1 MKRFV
6 PFIALLA
13 LVALVGCSADSP
25 SAKPVPT
32 VVPESWG
39 ISSLTASDTGPYV
52 GTVIL
57 VEAAVTKNG
66 AAAPDTETV
75 TFQATGGAFS
85 SGSAEA
91 SANVSGG
98 TASVAY
104 FSDVAGTFEVRAL
117 FKGVSSTITITYR
130 DRAVTDEL
138 QLFDVNPR
146 RGSYAGGEEALI
158 TGKGIL
164 APVEVYF
171 DVAGVA
177 YQAIVAAVSESNPPS
192 DPGSVTV
199 VTPNFTGAD
208 TSIEQA
214 ADVRVIVGAGTGSA
228 QSDTLTSAYV
238 LLPSLGPMIYGVSP
252 SSGRSSGGEVV
263 NVLGQGFGSVASDL
277 AVTFVDPGGVAKV
290 GTILSVSP
298 DGSQI
303 QVETPLFS
311 TIPLASDVPY
321 DVNVSTLS
329 GPVSLPDGF
338 LVLADEP
345 TPVIA
350 SISPTSGPLDGGTL
364 VTIFGSGFQIP
375 MQVKFGTLTALDVN
389 VFNDTTPADNDR
401 ITCVTPDYSFEPD
414 VPPVTVDVK
423 ATNMTS
429 GKSSTLSAAYRYGDP
444 LFITGNTPSVGQPGD
459 LVIIYGSGF
468 EDPLQVFFPSG
479 GSQMNVVSV
488 SGTELVVQIPPDY
501 PVACGSIGGSFKV
514 TLLETGQ
521 TTTGGT
527 FSITGNSPI
536 VLSVDPVILNETSF
550 GDVDPDAIMINGHYF
565 ADEVLVRVGIYQV
578 PSSNVTVVSE
588 ATINVENLPD
598 TTLLGITFDTTTSG
612 CISPQIRDIPTPVS
626 VAVTNFPGACADTL
640 TAAIVVEPYDTACY
654 DPPP

>member
-85 SGSAEA
+85 SGSTEA
-91 SANVSGG
+91 SVNVSGG

-117 FKGVSSTITITYR
+117 FKGVSSVITITYR

-146 RGSYAGGEEALI
+146 RGSYAGGEEVLI

-177 YQAIVAAVSESNPPS
+177 YQAIVAAVSESRPPS

-238 LLPSLGPMIYGVSP
+238 LLPSLG
-252 SSGRSSGGEVV
+252 
-263 NVLGQGFGSVASDL
+263 GSDDL
-277 AVTFVDPGGVAKV
+277 WG
-290 GTILSVSP
+290 
-298 DGSQI
+298 
-303 QVETPLFS
+303 
-311 TIPLASDVPY
+311 
-321 DVNVSTLS
+321 
-329 GPVSLPDGF
+329 LP
-338 LVLADEP
+338 
-345 TPVIA
+345 
-350 SISPTSGPLDGGTL
+350 
-364 VTIFGSGFQIP
+364 
-375 MQVKFGTLTALDVN
+375 
-389 VFNDTTPADNDR
+389 
-401 ITCVTPDYSFEPD
+401 
-414 VPPVTVDVK
+414 
-423 ATNMTS
+423 
-429 GKSSTLSAAYRYGDP
+429 
-444 LFITGNTPSVGQPGD
+444 
-459 LVIIYGSGF
+459 
-468 EDPLQVFFPSG
+468 
-479 GSQMNVVSV
+479 
-488 SGTELVVQIPPDY
+488 EL
-501 PVACGSIGGSFKV
+501 
-514 TLLETGQ
+514 
-521 TTTGGT
+521 
-527 FSITGNSPI
+527 
-536 VLSVDPVILNETSF
+536 
-550 GDVDPDAIMINGHYF
+550 
-565 ADEVLVRVGIYQV
+565 R
-578 PSSNVTVVSE
+578 
-588 ATINVENLPD
+588 
-598 TTLLGITFDTTTSG
+598 TLLGWRGGQRPRPGLWIG
-612 CISPQIRDIPTPVS
+612 CLGPRGDLCRSERRCQGRHDPLGL
-626 VAVTNFPGACADTL
+626 PGRIAD
-640 TAAIVVEPYDTACY
+640 PGRDTALQH
-654 DPPP
+654 DSVGERRAL

>member
-1 MKRFV
+1 
-6 PFIALLA
+6 
-13 LVALVGCSADSP
+13 
-25 SAKPVPT
+25 
-32 VVPESWG
+32 
-39 ISSLTASDTGPYV
+39 
-52 GTVIL
+52 
-57 VEAAVTKNG
+57 
-66 AAAPDTETV
+66 V

-85 SGSAEA
+85 SGSTEA
-91 SANVSGG
+91 SVNVSGG

-117 FKGVSSTITITYR
+117 FKGVSSVITITYR

-146 RGSYAGGEEALI
+146 RGSYAGGEEVLI

-171 DVAGVA
+171 DVAVVA
-177 YQAIVAAVSESNPPS
+177 YQAIVAAVSESRPPS

-277 AVTFVDPGGVAKV
+277 AVTFVDPNGVAKV

-345 TPVIA
+345 TPSIA

-375 MQVKFGTLTALDVN
+375 MQVTFGTLTALDVN

-414 VPPVTVDVK
+414 VPPVVVDVK

-444 LFITGNTPSVGQPGD
+444 LFITGNTPSEGQPGD

-479 GSQMNVVSV
+479 SSNLMNVVSV
-488 SGTELVVQIPPDY
+488 SGTELVVQVPPDY
-501 PVACGSIGGSFKV
+501 PAACGSIGGSFKV

-521 TTTGGT
+521 TTSGGT
-527 FSITGNSPI
+527 FTIQGNSPM
-536 VLSVDPVILNETSF
+536 VLSVTPVILNETSF
-550 GDVDPDAIMINGHYF
+550 GDVDPDAITINGHYF
-565 ADEVLVRVGIYQV
+565 SDEVLVRLGIYDV
-578 PSSNVTVVSE
+578 PSNNVTVVGAS
-588 ATINVENLPD
+588 TINVENLPD
-598 TTLLGITFDTTTSG
+598 TTLLGITFDTTSVG
-612 CISPQIRDIPTPVS
+612 CPVGEVRNIPTPVN
-626 VAVTNFPGACADTL
+626 ATVTNFPGSCTDTL
-640 TAAIVVEPYDTACY
+640 ASAFVVEPYSQACY
-654 DPPP
+654 IP